1 MINEVSA
8 DCAIARSA
16 EGVPASRVVAI
27 DPARHGITA
36 YDLVREFRRE
46 GMEPTVVILAG
57 VPGTSFALD
66 EGADRILAR
75 LGAPVSAPKPLRAP
89 IVRLGRL
96 TVDTDARAVKV
107 DGVQVRL
114 TLKEYQILELL
125 ALRKGAT
132 VSKEELLAH
141 LYGSGKV
148 PHRKIIDVFV
158 SKLRRKLA
166 AATGGGSQIETLWG
180 MGYCLRDLSDADA
193 PRPRAARKVAR
204 LG

>member
-1 MINEVSA
+1 MINEASA
-8 DCAIARSA
+8 THAIARSGDGA
-16 EGVPASRVVAI
+16 PAPRVVAI
-27 DPARHGITA
+27 DPEHHGITA

-57 VPGTSFALD
+57 VPGASA
-66 EGADRILAR
+66 GADAGAGRILAR
-75 LGAPVSAPKPLRAP
+75 LGAIVGAPKPPGAP
-89 IVRLGRL
+89 VVRIGRL

-125 ALRKGAT
+125 ALRRGAT
-132 VSKEELLAH
+132 VSKDELLAH
-141 LYGSGKV
+141 LYGSGKA

-180 MGYCLRDLSDADA
+180 MGYCLRDLSGSDA